1 MPFLSPERAAHSSTK
16 NDLCNA
22 LSGLRHYSYSYT
34 QGDVLGWYVAAL
46 SGLKIGPPQNPI

>member
-1 MPFLSPERAAHSSTK
+1 MYLSPERAAHSSTE

-34 QGDVLGWYVAAL
+34 QGDALGWYVAAL
-46 SGLKIGPPQNPI
+46 SGLKIVPPQNPI